1 MPAENPWPVV
11 GVSSNVLEEDA
22 LAARPDGIGTYTRE
36 LEDALT
42 ATGVVVRRVGAPQR
56 VGARLVRPRE
66 ASVSFPLPLSYLAAA
81 ASALRMAMP
90 LAGSVEREIDLY
102 HATDYLVPR
111 LARRPVVA
119 TIYDAIPLVNPAW
132 ANPRLRVLKN
142 WLLRRC
148 AQSADLVIAISEAAV
163 DELVEH
169 YRIPRSRIRV
179 VPLGVNARWFEQPDD
194 AAIRRA
200 SARHGLHRGYI
211 LHVGT
216 LQPRKNLDALITAY
230 ESLPASV
237 RAERQLVLVGK
248 YGWGAESLR
257 SRLDALKTEGRVV
270 WVDYVE
276 RDELQALYCGAGMF
290 VYPSLA
296 EGFGLPLL
304 EALACGLPVVAS
316 DLPALREVADAGTTF
331 AAPDRTDAIADAI
344 ARVHDLPGDVASIG
358 SRRDHARRFSWSAC
372 AKRTL
377 GVYRELVP

>member
-1 MPAENPWPVV
+1 MPNAEPLPVV
-11 GVSSNVLEEDA
+11 GLSSNVVEADRA
-22 LAARPDGIGTYTRE
+22 FRGPDGIGTYTRE
-36 LEDALT
+36 LEDALS

-56 VGARLVRPRE
+56 IGARLVRPRE

-81 ASALRMAMP
+81 ASALRVATP
-90 LAGSVEREIDLY
+90 LAGAVERAIDLY

-111 LARRPVVA
+111 LARKPVVA
-119 TIYDAIPLVNPAW
+119 TIYDAIPLANPAW
-132 ANPRLRVLKN
+132 ANPRLRRLKN

-148 AQSADLVIAISEAAV
+148 AESADLVIAISESAV

-194 AAIRRA
+194 AAVRRA
-200 SARHGLHRGYI
+200 TARHGLQPGYI

-230 ESLPASV
+230 EALPWSV
-237 RAERQLVLVGK
+237 RNERQLALIGK

-257 SRLDALKTEGRVV
+257 ARLDALKGEGRVV

-276 RDELQALYCGAGMF
+276 RDELHALYCGAGMF

-304 EALACGLPVVAS
+304 EALACGLPVIAS
-316 DLPALREVADAGTTF
+316 DLPALHEVADASTTF
-331 AAPDRTDAIADAI
+331 VAPDRTDSIADAI
-344 ARVHDLPGDVASIG
+344 ARVHDLPDCASIA

-372 AKRTL
+372 AQRTL
-377 GVYRELVP
+377 GVYRELVS